1 MSFPVLLYPFQN
13 RDTRPTKNIQE
24 AVTHWIYPGKQ
35 QCYLLKSLIFL
46 LILNIQSAAFLF
58 FFFFHYHWTLMWLIH
73 RTAYYKHQLI
83 PSWVRKSIQ
92 SSSLYAKLGLLFF
105 PLCSTLYLLPPNF
118 TCCFTIKS
126 LSSMMCH
133 CNSSTSSLIIT
144 ISYSIIGVFGLPRC
158 ITQHH
163 HTWAVFP
170 LGEFG
175 QLSISMTTFYCK
187 QQ

>member
-1 MSFPVLLYPFQN
+1 MNSVPVVLFLESQSYHQRYCFKPLC
-13 RDTRPTKNIQE
+13 
-24 AVTHWIYPGKQ
+24 W
-35 QCYLLKSLIFL
+35 SLTCSRRIRRYFTTCAMKYFSIFTFCCF
-46 LILNIQSAAFLF
+46 SF